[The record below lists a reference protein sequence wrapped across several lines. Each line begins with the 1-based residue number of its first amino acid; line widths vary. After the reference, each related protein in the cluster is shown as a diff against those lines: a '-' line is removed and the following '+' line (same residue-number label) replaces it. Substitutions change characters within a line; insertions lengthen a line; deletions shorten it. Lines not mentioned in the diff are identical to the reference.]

1 MSQNFLNKPK
11 MANQALFSGLV
22 VDEFDRP
29 VGNTSV
35 GDEAFY
41 VVNDDG
47 FQRHV
52 PAEEVDREVLKK
64 MGEMLEGH
72 EEELSAQA
80 AKMLGQD
87 DPFSRAAIEKKLEN
101 MDEQFEQ
108 VIASGLPEASRAYL
122 GMSGFK
128 VRINLHGEVL
138 EIQQPGGIAPE
149 DE

>member
-1 MSQNFLNKPK
+1 MS
-11 MANQALFSGLV
+11 NQALFSGLV

-29 VGNTSV
+29 VSSTTIGN
-35 GDEAFY
+35 EAFY
-41 VVNDDG
+41 VVNDEG

-52 PAEEVDREVLKK
+52 PAEGVDRQVLKK

-72 EEELSAQA
+72 EEELSQQA

-87 DPFSRAAIEKKLEN
+87 DIFTRAAIEKKLEN
-101 MDEQFEQ
+101 LDEQFSE
-108 VIASGLPEASRAYL
+108 VLAVGLPEASRAYL

-128 VRINLHGEVL
+128 VRINHHGEVL
-138 EIQQPGGIAPE
+138 EIQQPGRIAPE